1 MKKLLLSAILCASLN
16 ANVNE
21 AVLGILGPS
30 EYNTHKNL
38 INHIFK
44 NSNCT
49 FITIFLNILKPS
61 F

>member
-1 MKKLLLSAILCASLN
+1 MKKLLLKCYFICISLN
-16 ANVNE
+16 ANVNQ

-44 NSNCT
+44 NDKDFYTNGRSRLFKN
-49 FITIFLNILKPS
+49 K
-61 F
+61 